1 MRRSLLWAALVLF
14 GMFAAC
20 EPGDESIM
28 DVNLQNDAIENL
40 DQNKLH
46 ESSLPDYFVSQL
58 ESYENVLVNT
68 YLVAFTGREVKG
80 SGASLTTTFNYR
92 VSGTGFTPQ
101 LDSFFL
107 EVPACAGSATSWTPQ
122 QPVNV
127 QPTSIKWNNSV
138 SKDGSQDYS
147 VTYAGDVPLG
157 IISSTIT
164 RGSNVASG
172 LVLGPCKGVFTL
184 SGSIYIDAN
193 ENGTKQPEESGISSI
208 SVDIFN
214 SEDVKLGS
222 VNTLDDGSYSFM
234 VLAGNY
240 RIAVGDDLLNDANY
254 TAGGD
259 TEVSVENVSKDLTG
273 FNFGYSVNSSK
284 IIKDLEDKVLLVN
297 TEPTRFWIS
306 AIKNAGKRNSPYT
319 NDEIR
324 TLLINIEGLLLD
336 EPDEPFQFGTDKET
350 NALTILSR
358 PIKTP
363 LDEFLQQ
370 LLTAE
375 LNIMSGRGALLA
387 NGEQN
392 EAFNK
397 ALLIYGEAVACRE
410 SGNCSGETATSSI
423 NYETKALR
431 STDTK
436 LLTSFNGSGGI

>member
-1 MRRSLLWAALVLF
+1 MRRSLLLVSLILF
-14 GMFAAC
+14 GMFTAC
-20 EPGDESIM
+20 EPGDESM
-28 DVNLQNDAIENL
+28 KDVNLQNDAIENL

-58 ESYENVLVNT
+58 ESYENVLINT
-68 YLVAFTGREVKG
+68 YLVEFTGRELKG
-80 SGASLTTTFNYR
+80 SGESLTTTFNYR

-157 IISSTIT
+157 IISSTVT
-164 RGSNVASG
+164 RGSYVASG
-172 LVLGPCKGVFTL
+172 LVLGPCKGVYTL

-193 ENGTKQPEESGISSI
+193 NNGTKQPEESGISSI
-208 SVDIFN
+208 SVDLFDSDN
-214 SEDVKLGS
+214 VKLGS
-222 VNTLDDGSYSFM
+222 VNTSDDGSYSFM

-259 TEVSVENVSKDLTG
+259 TEVTVENVSKDLSG
-273 FNFGYSVNSSK
+273 FNFGYLVNSSK
-284 IIKDLEDKVLLVN
+284 IIKDLEDKVLQVN
-297 TEPTRFWIS
+297 TEPTKFWIS

-319 NDEIR
+319 KEQILA
-324 TLLINIEGLLLD
+324 LLVNIEGLLL
-336 EPDEPFQFGTDKET
+336 EEPFQFGTEKESI
-350 NALTILSR
+350 ALEILSR

-375 LNIMSGRGALLA
+375 LNIVSGRGALLP

-410 SGNCSGETATSSI
+410 SGNCSGETGTSSI